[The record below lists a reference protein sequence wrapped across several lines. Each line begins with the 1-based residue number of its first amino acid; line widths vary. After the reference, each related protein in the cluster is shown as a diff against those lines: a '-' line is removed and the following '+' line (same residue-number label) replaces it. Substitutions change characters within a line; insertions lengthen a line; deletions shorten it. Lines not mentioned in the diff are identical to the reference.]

1 MKIGMI
7 TEGGPQGSDLKV
19 CERFA
24 RQLNPNIDIRSI
36 PLGNKRDL
44 IDNCGTT
51 ASLLIEQGC
60 DLVLI
65 IWDLYPAWRE
75 KGQRPC
81 RTQDC
86 EEIQS
91 SLQNANVKVPPHN
104 VYLICIEA
112 ELEEWLLYDLSAL
125 SSVLSTPTH
134 PVNIRKKPKG
144 ETNPKKVLTKLFK
157 ENTGRVYNNLY
168 DAEKI
173 ANKISNFDKLKKCPS
188 FLRFFSKITE
198 KICDYQ

>member
-7 TEGGPQGSDLKV
+7 TEGGPQSSDLKV
-19 CERFA
+19 CEKFA
-24 RQLNPNIDIRSI
+24 RQLNPNIVDIRSI

-60 DLVLI
+60 DVVLI
-65 IWDLYPAWRE
+65 IWDLYPPWGE
-75 KGQRPC
+75 KGQKPC
-81 RTQDC
+81 RKKDS

-91 SLQNANVKVPPHN
+91 SLQNADVKVPPHN

-112 ELEEWLLYDLSAL
+112 ELEEWLLYDRSAL

-134 PVNIRKKPKG
+134 PVNIRNIPKG
-144 ETNPKKVLTKLFK
+144 GINPKGVLRKLFK
-157 ENTGRVYNNLY
+157 EKGKKTYNEVYS
-168 DAEKI
+168 AEKI
-173 ANKISNFDKLKKCPS
+173 ANEISNLNKLKRCPS
-188 FLRFFSKITE
+188 FARFAFKITG
-198 KICDYQ
+198 KNL

>member
-7 TEGGPQGSDLKV
+7 TEGGPQSSDLKV
-19 CERFA
+19 CENFA
-24 RQLNPNIDIRSI
+24 RQLNPNIDILSI

-75 KGQRPC
+75 KGQKPC
-81 RTQDC
+81 RQKDR
-86 EEIQS
+86 EEIQI
-91 SLQNANVKVPPHN
+91 SLQNANVKVLPHN

-112 ELEEWLLYDLSAL
+112 ELEEWLLYDISAL

-134 PVNIRKKPKG
+134 PVNIRNKPKG
-144 ETNPKKVLTKLFK
+144 GTNPKKVLNKLFK
-157 ENTGRVYNNLY
+157 ENTGRIYNHLY

-173 ANKISNFDKLKKCPS
+173 ANKISNLNKLKNCPS
-188 FLRFFSKITE
+188 FARFALKITG
-198 KICDYQ
+198 KNL